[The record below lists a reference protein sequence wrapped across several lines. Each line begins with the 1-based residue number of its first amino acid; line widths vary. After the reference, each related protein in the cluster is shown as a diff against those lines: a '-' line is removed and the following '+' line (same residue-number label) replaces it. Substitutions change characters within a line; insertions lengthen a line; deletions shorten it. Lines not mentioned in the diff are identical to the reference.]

1 MVQCKEKT
9 MKTLSKIWKNLFPS
23 HEEDYQRRFEQFMAG
38 AEDMREIEYRH
49 YLWDRGYGYK
59 KNTFGGL
66 QIR

>member
-1 MVQCKEKT
+1 
-9 MKTLSKIWKNLFPS
+9 MKTLSKIWKTLFPS
-23 HEEDYQRRFEQFMAG
+23 HEEDFQRRFEQFMAG

-49 YLWDRGYGYK
+49 YLWDRGFGYK